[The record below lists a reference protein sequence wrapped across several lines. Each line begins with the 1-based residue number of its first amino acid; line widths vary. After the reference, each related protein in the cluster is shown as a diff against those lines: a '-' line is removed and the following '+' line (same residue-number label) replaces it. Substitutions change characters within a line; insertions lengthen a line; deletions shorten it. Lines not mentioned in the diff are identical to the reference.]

1 MFQSSELK
9 DFYDVSPSFFSKNR
23 TLLVLLTV
31 PHYMCIPERTHNC
44 DRKAEFLS
52 DSISEKLFRNNIL
65 TKIYLGGIN
74 RKIIDL
80 NRFESRNTNFR
91 KKIRYTVEKY
101 NGVII
106 LLDCHSF
113 DETHT
118 FFEKYKDPDFV
129 ILVDNL
135 KYFSPAS
142 KLRDMLEYRGIKT
155 NLLQGKHN
163 DIIDEFESN
172 PKVLISILLEVSE
185 RLENNKMIIISDT
198 IKDWTLEFRL
208 DS

>member
-1 MFQSSELK
+1 
-9 DFYDVSPSFFSKNR
+9 
-23 TLLVLLTV
+23 
-31 PHYMCIPERTHNC
+31 MCIPERTHNC